1 MITMKYMKWISEL
14 IKSKTTL
21 VVVAIYI
28 LVSFWF
34 YWDHYWIQIAY
45 DRSQAGWEVTGEIRA
60 SEWGIEQILGKLDR
74 GENPFSRIDSIMY
87 PYGVDVV
94 ASDPGL
100 AFLVAPFRQ
109 FFSVHQSLVLV
120 VVLGMIIGGLGMYKL
135 LIELKIMPMAAF
147 AVGLA
152 YANNTFIMPRLGHVG
167 FLASFWV
174 FPWFGWLL
182 LRFVNVKKAG
192 AKIAF
197 TILLA
202 TLYLASLWIN
212 FYYFVILNLG
222 IGMMGVYYLWTSP
235 KVLISN
241 LVKYLGY
248 ISVAL
253 GVLLGLGATWF
264 KTLQETLKFSE
275 VAKPQGW
282 GGAIEFSADLFNV
295 FVPSVYNHY
304 YGEFVSK
311 IFRQVTF
318 TQGIF
323 EDYNYPGILII
334 LAIVLSSYL
343 IIKKSDLG
351 KKILP
356 HYLAAIGFGILTL
369 GPFLQVAGRM
379 YLELEEVIR
388 VVVPLPF
395 ALLHYL
401 PYFNNLRVPG
411 RLAIGMIFFG
421 LICVGIILDALHKT
435 LPKKYLTRFWI
446 IVILIIVFDQR
457 PAPMRLEE
465 IAPNYPAKLYQT
477 IRQDPEEVSVLH
489 VPFTVRDGLTWFGEY
504 NVVSMDFAQTYIEKP
519 LIGGYVGRIPDY
531 VKEYYRSNPFVG
543 KIGRI
548 IDQNLASNPF
558 MLNVPERDLWR
569 ESLDDAK
576 ASVDL
581 LRTKYALVAISPEN
595 SCTRYT
601 QVEDFLKA
609 IGFTEF
615 AVEGKYRL
623 YIREQKN
630 REFTQI
636 ELGTNSDNLQLGM
649 GWWSRETGFR
659 WAQKKNS
666 VILRNSESGKYR
678 LVVSGSSFFK
688 PQRLEMYLDEK
699 KIGQVTLGTEMQT
712 NVSVVTDVAPGLH
725 IVHLIFEEEWK
736 PSEVIPGNLDTRS
749 LAGKISTIKLERVQ

>member
-1 MITMKYMKWISEL
+1 MKWISQL
-14 IKSKTTL
+14 IKSNTTL
-21 VVVAIYI
+21 VVVAIYT

-34 YWDHYWIQIAY
+34 YWDHYWSQIAY
-45 DRSQAGWEVTGEIRA
+45 DRSQSGWEVAGEIRA
-60 SEWGIEQILGKLDR
+60 SEWGIEQVLGKLDQ
-74 GENPFSRIDSIMY
+74 GKNPFSRIDSIMY
-87 PYGVDVV
+87 PYGVDIV

-100 AFLVAPFRQ
+100 ALMVAPFRQ
-109 FFSVHQSLVLV
+109 FFSVHQSLILV
-120 VVLGMIIGGLGMYKL
+120 VVLCMIFGGLGMYQL
-135 LIELKIMPMAAF
+135 LVELKIVPLAAF

-167 FLASFWV
+167 FLASFWI

-182 LRFVNVKKAG
+182 LRFVNAKKAG
-192 AKIAF
+192 VRVVY
-197 TILLA
+197 TILL
-202 TLYLASLWIN
+202 TSLYVASLWIN
-212 FYYFVILNLG
+212 FYYFVVLNLG

-235 KVLISN
+235 KILMSN
-241 LVKYLGY
+241 IFKYWGY
-248 ISVAL
+248 IP
-253 GVLLGLGATWF
+253 LGLTVLVILGTTWF

-282 GGAIEFSADLFNV
+282 GGAIEFSADFFNV

-311 IFRQVTF
+311 ISRQIIF

-334 LAIVLSSYL
+334 LGVVFATYL
-343 IIKKSDLG
+343 IFKKSDLG

-356 HYLAAIGFGILTL
+356 YYLVAIGFWILTL

-379 YLELEEVIR
+379 YLELEESIR

-411 RLAIGMIFFG
+411 RLAIGIIFFG
-421 LICVGIILDALHKT
+421 LICVGIILDALHKF

-446 IVILIIVFDQR
+446 IVILIIVVDQR

-465 IAPNYPAKLYQT
+465 ISPNYPAKLYQE

-504 NVVSMDFAQTYIEKP
+504 NAVSMDFVQTYIGKP
-519 LIGGYVGRIPDY
+519 LIGGYTGRIPNY
-531 VKEYYRSNPFVG
+531 VKEFYRSNPFVG
-543 KIGRI
+543 KIGRML
-548 IDQNLASNPF
+548 DPNLKVNPF
-558 MLNVPERDLWR
+558 MLNIPERDLWR
-569 ESLDDAK
+569 ENLNGAR

-581 LRTKYALVAISPEN
+581 LRIKYALVATSPEY

-601 QVEDFLKA
+601 QVEDFLKT
-609 IGFTEF
+609 IGFVELGE
-615 AVEGKYRL
+615 EGKYRL
-623 YIREQKN
+623 YIRKPETK
-630 REFTQI
+630 EFTKL
-636 ELGTNSDNLQLGM
+636 ELGSDTDNLQLGM

-659 WAQKKNS
+659 WAQKKSS
-666 VILRNSESGKYR
+666 VILRNSEPGKYR
-678 LVVSGSSFFK
+678 VVVEGASFFE
-688 PQRLEMYLDEK
+688 PQALEIYLDER
-699 KIGQVTLGTEMQT
+699 KIGQSEVGTEVQ
-712 NVSVVTDVAPGLH
+712 VSKSDVVDVGPGLH
-725 IVHLIFEEEWK
+725 IVHLIFEEEWM
-736 PSEVIPGNLDTRS
+736 PAEVIPGNLDTRS
-749 LAGKISTIKLERVQ
+749 LAGKISTIKLEKVE